1 MIKNQATSM
10 CVKLEIHPPALNFIG
25 VHSTITDVK
34 WLTNIPINRLLSVC
48 SQMVDCY
55 IGTKRKKKSRKYHFC
70 RMQAILPGKKKTY
83 IGQQTDSKQL
93 TDVLVHKRSRGQI
106 YIRLLPKHRFDCLL
120 SACCPS
126 AVQNILWCKLPLVSR
141 SILRILSTSWVSF
154 SSSELRLGLAIAS
167 TTYTDT
173 TIKTANFISENI
185 RQKVSIVLT
194 VSTSLGLPWPLPALH
209 TKTALSQRQTS
220 SLKT

>member
-1 MIKNQATSM
+1 
-10 CVKLEIHPPALNFIG
+10 
-25 VHSTITDVK
+25 
-34 WLTNIPINRLLSVC
+34 
-48 SQMVDCY
+48 
-55 IGTKRKKKSRKYHFC
+55 
-70 RMQAILPGKKKTY
+70 MQAILPGKKTY

-93 TDVLVHKRSRGQI
+93 TNVLVHKRSRGQI
-106 YIRLLPKHRFDCLL
+106 YIRLLPKHQFDCLL

-126 AVQNILWCKLPLVSR
+126 AVQNILRCKLPLVSR

-167 TTYTDT
+167 TTHTDS
-173 TIKTANFISENI
+173 TITTANFISENI

-209 TKTALSQRQTS
+209 TQTALSQRQTS